1 MMMESRPRVSK
12 RALLFGAV
20 AVGAV
25 TFVVLIAEG
34 IFTFGA
40 KTSHVEHLAQRKD
53 KSAEVNAAA
62 VDRTPEKSDSSS
74 SSSTQA
80 KRDDGRTDNNNNN
93 SPAGETT
100 RKNDARTSL
109 SGATDSDG
117 AETCRTLGDG
127 VVVNTSKCRPCG
139 EPEKQHISDCAETGR
154 VEQTVTCLG
163 GKPTKR
169 KHRAC
174 FGAGAAEEEERK
186 FIVFEA
192 VNFGVGIAAY
202 VVVLLRRKKL
212 DSALAKKIQQQ
223 LASGV

>member
-1 MMMESRPRVSK
+1 MMLESRPRVSK

-74 SSSTQA
+74 STQA

-93 SPAGETT
+93 KSPAGETT
-100 RKNDARTSL
+100 RKNDARTSH

-117 AETCRTLGDG
+117 AETCR
-127 VVVNTSKCRPCG
+127 
-139 EPEKQHISDCAETGR
+139 
-154 VEQTVTCLG
+154 
-163 GKPTKR
+163 
-169 KHRAC
+169 
-174 FGAGAAEEEERK
+174 
-186 FIVFEA
+186 
-192 VNFGVGIAAY
+192 
-202 VVVLLRRKKL
+202 
-212 DSALAKKIQQQ
+212 
-223 LASGV
+223 